1 MSSGISS
8 LFNSNKIEHF
18 YLFWT
23 LKSNSDDVAQE
34 SADMVNILLLMAEKR
49 RSSRLKRKHTA

>member
-23 LKSNSDDVAQE
+23 LKSNSDDGAQKTP
-34 SADMVNILLLMAEKR
+34 DMLNKPLWMAEKR